1 MLQETIIVFFSR
13 AVTCLPPPF
22 VANTLRESTLDV
34 HSVMLRTQ
42 FHLPSVVKP
51 YFQEMGNKKYPI
63 KNYALAICL
72 MIKKLKAPCLTII
85 KPPLPWQWT
94 IRTNLLQVVE
104 LRLQVLRSSS

>member
-1 MLQETIIVFFSR
+1 M
-13 AVTCLPPPF
+13 
-22 VANTLRESTLDV
+22 RESTLDV
-34 HSVMLRTQ
+34 HSVTLQTQ

-85 KPPLPWQWT
+85 KPPPPWQWT

-104 LRLQVLRSSS
+104 LRLQVLRSLS